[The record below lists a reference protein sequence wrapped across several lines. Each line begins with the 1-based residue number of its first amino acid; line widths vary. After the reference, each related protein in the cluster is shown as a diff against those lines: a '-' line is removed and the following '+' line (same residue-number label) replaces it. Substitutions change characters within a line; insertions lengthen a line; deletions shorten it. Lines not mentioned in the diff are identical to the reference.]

1 MSSIASNGNEDKS
14 NRDAGQSLSGAGPN
28 DGVDTTTTPLKTYSL
43 SNDVLGPHSDQ
54 NPDYNFAENQEVQL
68 ADNLGTPKT
77 DFALGSL
84 PSNTGTGESNTD
96 YQAFAPDQNTLQS
109 TNQYK
114 AALLGQGNSNILAL
128 GGNSNTDD
136 STTGQAKTNTDTG
149 ADTQVPS
156 SGNDNIFGAY
166 KPSSNLFGADST
178 TAPLSGIDQT
188 VQTV

>member
-14 NRDAGQSLSGAGPN
+14 NGDAGQSLPGAGPN
-28 DGVDTTTTPLKTYSL
+28 DGDDTTSTPSKAYSL
-43 SNDVLGPHSDQ
+43 SNDVLGLHLDQ

-114 AALLGQGNSNILAL
+114 AALLGQGNSN
-128 GGNSNTDD
+128 SNTDD

-149 ADTQVPS
+149 VDTQVSS

-188 VQTV
+188 AQTV